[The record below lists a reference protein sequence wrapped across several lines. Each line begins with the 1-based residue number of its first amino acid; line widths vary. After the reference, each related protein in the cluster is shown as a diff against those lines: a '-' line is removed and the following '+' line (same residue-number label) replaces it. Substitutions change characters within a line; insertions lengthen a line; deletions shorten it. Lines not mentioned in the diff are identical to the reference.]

1 MKMPRGRPK
10 KVAKDEEEVL
20 KEVDDNVEE
29 VKKKAASKRKSS
41 EVPNDVP
48 LKDEVAEPV
57 GKKSKVGTV
66 SKITIEHCNS

>member
-1 MKMPRGRPK
+1 MPRGRPK

-20 KEVDDNVEE
+20 KEVDDNFEE

-41 EVPNDVP
+41 EVP